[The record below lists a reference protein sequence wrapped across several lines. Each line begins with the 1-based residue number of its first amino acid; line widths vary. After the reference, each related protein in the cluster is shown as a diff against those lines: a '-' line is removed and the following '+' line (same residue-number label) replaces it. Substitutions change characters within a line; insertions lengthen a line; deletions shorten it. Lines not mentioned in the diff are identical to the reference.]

1 MAYEGLD
8 HIRSPEPFPD
18 RTDELREL
26 LLSAGWEEPQI
37 EDYLLTYKYSLER
50 LELRLKYCS
59 ELLEAIRRFCNDLL
73 SIPDSRTEEY
83 IIYPLYLVVLVTF
96 LAFLFGVNSCAG
108 VSHFCRIY
116 NPFLQA
122 LIPCFPPPNRIISPD
137 RVRYCLESIPPE
149 EVHRIFQT
157 YFVKVTIDADD
168 LIDYQSGFL
177 RTFGTRA
184 VDFLGSSDRVR

>member
-1 MAYEGLD
+1 MALIDAKNDKFQPSKTKIALLLEELSKSSSRFLPPADLYVAYEGLD

-83 IIYPLYLVVLVTF
+83 IIYPLYLV
-96 LAFLFGVNSCAG
+96 S
-108 VSHFCRIY
+108 
-116 NPFLQA
+116 LQ
-122 LIPCFPPPNRIISPD
+122 LIS
-137 RVRYCLESIPPE
+137 
-149 EVHRIFQT
+149 
-157 YFVKVTIDADD
+157 
-168 LIDYQSGFL
+168 
-177 RTFGTRA
+177 
-184 VDFLGSSDRVR
+184 